1 MAEIDL
7 IRRAEIGREKRAR
20 TRATLIEAAYAL
32 FSSRPVEQ
40 ITVDDIVKRAGVARG
55 TFYAHFVDLPA
66 LIAAVEIELVNS
78 VDELLQPARLAM
90 DDPLLRIAFGCSR
103 FLDKAAEDPGWARI
117 VARMWTRIPSGAE
130 TAARRL
136 REDLALLSRASP
148 GVVKPALGREIVR
161 GLMLWLVGALGER
174 RLAASDRDQLLA
186 AVLRALGAEPGRI
199 AGVIARLPPAQ
210 ASPQR
215 KKAAA
220 AS

>member
-1 MAEIDL
+1 MAEIDP

-32 FSSRPVEQ
+32 FSGRPVES
-40 ITVDDIVKRAGVARG
+40 ITVDDIVKAAGVARG

-66 LIAAVEIELVNS
+66 LIAAVETELVNS

-117 VARMWTRIPSGAE
+117 VARMWTRIPAGAE

-136 REDLALLSRASP
+136 REDLTLLSRASP
-148 GVVKPALGREIVR
+148 GVVKPALAREIVR
-161 GLMLWLVGALGER
+161 GLMLWLVGALGEG
-174 RLAASDRDQLLA
+174 RLAASDRDPLLA
-186 AVLRALGAEPGRI
+186 ALLRAVGAEPARI
-199 AGVIARLPPAQ
+199 AGVIALLPPVQ
-210 ASPQR
+210 ESPPR

-220 AS
+220 RA